1 MKVEAKVQEDYRR
14 FLQPEVI
21 SKLSNLELKARLV
34 VEGFITG
41 LHRSPYHG
49 FSVEFAEHRQYMPGD
64 PIRNIDWKLFAKSDR
79 YFVKEFEEETNLKAY
94 ILLDA
99 SASMG
104 YTSSK
109 ISKLEYSRYLAASLT
124 YLMLKQRDSVG
135 LLVFDE
141 GIRRYIPP
149 KAARSHLNIILKELD
164 SAEASE
170 KTDVGGAFHEL
181 AERIK
186 RRGLI
191 IVISDLFDEPDR
203 LLVGLKHFRH
213 KKHEVI
219 VFHVLDPYEKDFSY
233 SREAK
238 FIDME
243 TGEEILTNPWQVR
256 GSYKERLGDFITDF
270 RRECRESMIDYFP
283 IDTSTSF
290 DISLFAYLGKR
301 AKLG

>member
-1 MKVEAKVQEDYRR
+1 MAERMPEDYRR

-270 RRECRESMIDYFP
+270 RRECREAMIDYFP
-283 IDTSTSF
+283 IDTSVSF
-290 DISLFAYLGKR
+290 DKALFAYLGKR

>member
-1 MKVEAKVQEDYRR
+1 MAERMPEDYRR

-34 VEGFITG
+34 VEGFIIG

-164 SAEASE
+164 TAEASE

-256 GSYKERLGDFITDF
+256 GSYKERLGNFITDF
-270 RRECRESMIDYFP
+270 RRECRESMIDYFA